1 MAKKKTPRTT
11 QQTTLIIVGEGE
23 CEKAFLEHLKS
34 LYNERHSGKK
44 IKIDYQGGGSPHDII
59 KYTHKTTRHI
69 SYDEIYILMDSD
81 VTVADSDQKFAKD
94 NRFTILYSTPLC
106 LEGMLLEVLGQPTPT
121 TAQACKD
128 SLYPQLSGN
137 PTQKDSYLPLFDKPT
152 IDNSDHATIAQL
164 TSILS
169 KTYP

>member
-59 KYTHKTTRHI
+59 KYTQKTTRHI
-69 SYDEIYILMDSD
+69 GYDEIYILMDSD
-81 VTVADSDQKFAKD
+81 VMVKDEDLKTAKD
-94 NRFTILYSTPLC
+94 SNFIILYSTPLC
-106 LEGMLLEVLGQPTPT
+106 LEGMLLKILNQSIPNTNDD
-121 TAQACKD
+121 CKKK
-128 SLYPQLSGN
+128 LYPQLSGN
-137 PTQKDSYLPLFDKPT
+137 PTQKESYLPLFDKT
-152 IDNSDHATIAQL
+152 LIDKSDHSTL
-164 TSILS
+164 VKL
-169 KTYP
+169 KTLFAKTHP

>member
-1 MAKKKTPRTT
+1 MAKKKTPRPT

-59 KYTHKTTRHI
+59 KYTYKTIRNI

-81 VTVADSDQKFAKD
+81 VAVADSDQKFAKD
-94 NRFTILYSTPLC
+94 HRFTILYSTPLC
-106 LEGMLLEVLGQPTPT
+106 LEAMLLAVLGQPIPI

-128 SLYPQLSGN
+128 KLYPQLSGN
-137 PTQKDSYLPLFDKPT
+137 PTQKESYLPLFDKT
-152 IDNSDHATIAQL
+152 LIDRSEHSTLVKLKTLFA
-164 TSILS
+164 